1 MEVIEFISQPWHWS
15 VSGLMIAFVMF
26 LLLWLGQKFGIS
38 SAFETACTI
47 SGAGRFIDYF
57 KVDWKHRDWLVVFVI
72 GTIIGGWIGV
82 SLLGSP
88 DPVQVS
94 EATISDLSALGISAP
109 ETLAEG
115 KGFLPTDII
124 SFKGLTTLPG
134 ILFIVLGGFMIGF
147 GTRWAG
153 GCTSGHAIS
162 GLSNLELPS
171 LIAVVGFFI
180 GGLFT
185 THILFP
191 LIF

>member
-1 MEVIEFISQPWHWS
+1 
-15 VSGLMIAFVMF
+15 MF
-26 LLLWLGQKFGIS
+26 LLLYLGQKFGIS

-47 SGAGRFIDYF
+47 GGAGRFIDYF
-57 KVDWKHRDWLVVFVI
+57 KVDWKRRDWLILFVV
-72 GTIIGGWIGV
+72 GTVIGGWIGV

-88 DPVQVS
+88 DPVQIS
-94 EATISDLSALGISAP
+94 EATIADLTELGVAVP
-109 ETLAEG
+109 ETLADG
-115 KGFLPTDII
+115 KGFLPHDII
-124 SFKGLTTLPG
+124 SFDGLTTLPG
-134 ILFIVLGGFMIGF
+134 FLFIVVGGFLIGF

-171 LIAVVGFFI
+171 LIAVIGFFI

-185 THILFP
+185 TFVLFP